1 MDKVREMGAHAMS
14 TLKIEACVRFQI
26 EGWNSGH

>member
-1 MDKVREMGAHAMS
+1 MDKVTEMEAYAMS
-14 TLKIEACVRFQI
+14 TLKIEACVMFQI